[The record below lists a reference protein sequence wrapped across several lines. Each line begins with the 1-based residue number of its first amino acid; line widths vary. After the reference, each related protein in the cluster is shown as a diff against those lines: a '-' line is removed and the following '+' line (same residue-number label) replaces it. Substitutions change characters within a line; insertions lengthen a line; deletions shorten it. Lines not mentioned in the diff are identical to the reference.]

1 MRDLGVFSSTS
12 WAAAQAEV
20 AADEAARKRAK
31 HERRAAKELF
41 QHVHVFVPE
50 SVAAGGKFR
59 IAMVSTE
66 GERRLFR
73 VRVPAGHVQGQTLKV
88 ELPDTVKAFY
98 EAA

>member
-1 MRDLGVFSSTS
+1 M
-12 WAAAQAEV
+12 
-20 AADEAARKRAK
+20 
-31 HERRAAKELF
+31 AAKELF

-59 IAMVSTE
+59 IAMVSSE

-88 ELPDTVKAFY
+88 ELPDGVKAFY
-98 EAA
+98 EAE